1 MSVCLSCSRRAC
13 RLHSPHAIF
22 NNAIACESLWHFL
35 RRYCDRYNTNTTPF
49 RPLRHHYDL
58 NMIMTTMAPLRPLR
72 NHDDHYDTT
81 TLLWQ
86 KTVTTFFLKKCSK
99 FSFFVANFG
108 DFWGLSQ
115 TSISQPSILILHY
128 SVLISVKL
136 LKVLKRLKGELDSEN
151 SRGNVLTRIIIRRK
165 KWYQEEHKEPKKLEF
180 KIHYQHHE

>member
-1 MSVCLSCSRRAC
+1 MRVVCIR
-13 RLHSPHAIF
+13 HMP
-22 NNAIACESLWHFL
+22 FL
-35 RRYCDRYNTNTTPF
+35 ITPLLANHYCTFCDATATATTPT
-49 RPLRHHYDL
+49 RPHFDHCDTITTSIWLWPLWHHYDHYE
-58 NMIMTTMAPLRPLR
+58 IMTTTMIQQHCCDKRR
-72 NHDDHYDTT
+72 S
-81 TLLWQ
+81 LL
-86 KTVTTFFLKKCSK
+86 FFLKKCSK

-151 SRGNVLTRIIIRRK
+151 SRGNVITRIIIRRK

-180 KIHYQHHE
+180 KIHYQHRE